1 MEYSPEVLRR
11 FGSARSRSAL
21 AIESPGRV
29 VTGEAGDRTLH
40 VWVRFVLSVRS
51 GVIDTIRFQVFGCPH
66 TIAAASSVAQWLEGR
81 PVEFLGRLDVRAL
94 QAALG
99 VPVDKL
105 GKLLRIEDALAS
117 CLRMLED
124 KDVVRER

>member
-1 MEYSPEVLRR
+1 
-11 FGSARSRSAL
+11 
-21 AIESPGRV
+21 
-29 VTGEAGDRTLH
+29 
-40 VWVRFVLSVRS
+40 
-51 GVIDTIRFQVFGCPH
+51 
-66 TIAAASSVAQWLEGR
+66 
-81 PVEFLGRLDVRAL
+81 LDVRAL